1 VREHRLVSEQLR
13 KRALVSANGDLCGR
27 GADIEAAPKEITDA
41 RPGRF
46 GLDIYERLS
55 DGTLKDYGASGFQ
68 MEHQGRERVL
78 MSLAL
83 AVRDVRDT
91 KRLTGFEPPFME
103 L

>member
-1 VREHRLVSEQLR
+1 L
-13 KRALVSANGDLCGR
+13 G
-27 GADIEAAPKEITDA
+27 
-41 RPGRF
+41 F
-46 GLDIYERLS
+46 DIYERLS
-55 DGTLKDYGASGFQ
+55 DGRLKDCGASGFQ